1 MLSNRTRAANYTGVR
16 LGNSIGSLVCAELVS
31 GRGGVVGHGA
41 GILKVLWCGLVG
53 GADAELFLNGSEG
66 FGHLVCLDG
75 VVVMGILV
83 RMERWMYLI

>member
-1 MLSNRTRAANYTGVR
+1 
-16 LGNSIGSLVCAELVS
+16 
-31 GRGGVVGHGA
+31 
-41 GILKVLWCGLVG
+41 LVG

-83 RMERWMYLI
+83 RMERRMYLI